1 MIRFYAYKGCDSC
14 RRARKWLQTH
24 EIDFN
29 EIAIREQPP
38 SLEELQQAL
47 KAKGQTKAL
56 FNTSGLDYRQ
66 MGLKDKLPTLS
77 DDQALELLATHGN
90 LVKRPFVISRDLS
103 LVGFK
108 ETEWLDTFDGQ
119 DLK

>member
-24 EIDFN
+24 EIDFA

-47 KAKGQTKAL
+47 KAKGQIKAL
-56 FNTSGLDYRQ
+56 FNTSGVDYRQ
-66 MGLKDKLPTLS
+66 MGLKDKLATLS
-77 DDQALELLATHGN
+77 EAAALKLLAANGN
-90 LVKRPFVISRDLS
+90 LVKRPFVIGSDLS

-108 ETEWLDTFDGQ
+108 EPEWLASF
-119 DLK
+119 

>member
-24 EIDFN
+24 EIDFD

-38 SLEELQQAL
+38 SLKELQQAL
-47 KAKGQTKAL
+47 KAKGQIKAL
-56 FNTSGLDYRQ
+56 FNTSGVDYRQ
-66 MGLKDKLPTLS
+66 MELKDKLPTLS
-77 DDQALELLATHGN
+77 EAEALKLLAANGN
-90 LVKRPFVISRDLS
+90 LVKRPFVIGCDLS

-108 ETEWLDTFDGQ
+108 ETEWLATI
-119 DLK
+119 